1 MPTSEDADGIWN
13 RALGPAGAAERTGDA
28 ALRAVLAFHNRAMN
42 GGVLH
47 AMQQT
52 PPGELAAA
60 REGYRSYGFTEIDKL
75 LAMRIDELEDEDAD
89 PDDLGDLEEELD
101 DAYGDA
107 IASDETLLRAVEA
120 HIRSTPDSYAPV

>member
-1 MPTSEDADGIWN
+1 MPASDDVDRIWN
-13 RALGPAGAAERTGDA
+13 RALGPAGAGERPGDA
-28 ALRAVLAFHNRAMN
+28 ALRAVLAFHNKAMN

-60 REGYRSYGFTEIDKL
+60 REGYRSYGLTEIDKL
-75 LAMRIDELEDEDAD
+75 LAMPIDAD
-89 PDDLGDLEEELD
+89 AEPDDLDDLEEELD

-107 IASDETLLRAVEA
+107 IASDETLLDAVEA
-120 HIRSTPDSYAPV
+120 HIRSAPGSYAPV

>member
-1 MPTSEDADGIWN
+1 MPTSEDVEGIWN
-13 RALGPAGAAERTGDA
+13 RALGPASAAERKGDA

-52 PPGELAAA
+52 PPGELEAA
-60 REGYRSYGFTEIDKL
+60 REGYRCYGFTEIDKL
-75 LAMRIDELEDEDAD
+75 LALRIDELEDEDAD
-89 PDDLGDLEEELD
+89 PDALDELEEELD

-120 HIRSTPDSYAPV
+120 HIRSAPDAYAPL

>member
-1 MPTSEDADGIWN
+1 MPASEDVDGIWN
-13 RALGPAGAAERTGDA
+13 RALGPAGAGERAGDA
-28 ALRAVLAFHNRAMN
+28 ALRAVLAFHNMAMN

-47 AMQQT
+47 ALQQT
-52 PPGELAAA
+52 LPGELVAA
-60 REGYRSYGFTEIDKL
+60 REGYRSYGFVEIDKL

-89 PDDLGDLEEELD
+89 PDDLDDLEEELD

-120 HIRSTPDSYAPV
+120 HIHSVPDSYAPV